1 LSDVTIRVLLVEDSD
16 SDAELVVR
24 ALKRGGYAPQHE
36 RVQNAADLRA
46 ALARQSWDI
55 VLSDYYLPGFDAL
68 AALAA
73 LQEVAPDIPL
83 IVVSGSVGEDTA
95 VAAMQAGA
103 ADYVMK
109 DRLQRLAPA
118 VTRVVAAAAEHRD
131 RRELERRL
139 LQSQKMDAVGRLA
152 GGVAHDFNNVLTA
165 ILGSVELLLTDER
178 GAERREELDIIR
190 DAATRAQDLIRQLL
204 AFSSRQVLQP
214 TVLDCNGLVKNLS
227 KMLRRVIG
235 EDIQLTTTLAPGL
248 GPVRADAG
256 QLEQVLV
263 NLAVNARDAM
273 PDGGRLAIATANAD
287 FDTAHAVPDHAPP
300 LPPGHYV
307 VLRVTDSGT
316 GMDAQTQARMFEPFF
331 TTKPQGKGTG
341 LGLATVYGIV
351 RQSGGHIDVDSA
363 LGRGTTF
370 RIYLPRADGPF
381 EEALA
386 APATSA
392 PVVPGRET
400 VLLAEDDPLVRLLAR
415 KVLEKAG
422 YTVLVAASGA
432 DALTLAEG
440 HAGAIDLLV
449 TDVVMPEMSGRDLMR
464 RLTQRHDGIKV
475 LYVTGYADEA
485 VAHHGVLDPGTA
497 FLPKPFTPDRLT
509 RKVREVLDEG

>member
-1 LSDVTIRVLLVEDSD
+1 
-16 SDAELVVR
+16 
-24 ALKRGGYAPQHE
+24 
-36 RVQNAADLRA
+36 
-46 ALARQSWDI
+46 
-55 VLSDYYLPGFDAL
+55 
-68 AALAA
+68 
-73 LQEVAPDIPL
+73 
-83 IVVSGSVGEDTA
+83 
-95 VAAMQAGA
+95 
-103 ADYVMK
+103 
-109 DRLQRLAPA
+109 
-118 VTRVVAAAAEHRD
+118 
-131 RRELERRL
+131 
-139 LQSQKMDAVGRLA
+139 
-152 GGVAHDFNNVLTA
+152 
-165 ILGSVELLLTDER
+165 
-178 GAERREELDIIR
+178 
-190 DAATRAQDLIRQLL
+190 
-204 AFSSRQVLQP
+204 
-214 TVLDCNGLVKNLS
+214 
-227 KMLRRVIG
+227 VIG

-273 PDGGRLAIATANAD
+273 PNGGRLAIATANAD

-370 RIYLPRADGPF
+370 RIYLPRADGPL

-386 APATSA
+386 APAASA